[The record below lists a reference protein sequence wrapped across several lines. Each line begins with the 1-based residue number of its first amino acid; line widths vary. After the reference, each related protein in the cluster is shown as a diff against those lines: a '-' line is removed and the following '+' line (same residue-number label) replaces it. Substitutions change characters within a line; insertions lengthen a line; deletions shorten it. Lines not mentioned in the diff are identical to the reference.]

1 MTSRQRI
8 ARLQDGVSVVIPVYR
23 SAAFLPEVVRR
34 VCATMADR
42 GGDFEVILVEDASN
56 DDTWATAAGL
66 AQDTTVR
73 AVRLGGN
80 VGQHGALLAGIRLA
94 RFAITVTID
103 DDLQHHPEDI
113 LLLLERMHETGA
125 DVIYGSSRDRAQP
138 AFRRFMSSAVRR
150 FLVSAMRVRT
160 VEHLSPFRAF
170 RTDLRRAFDGELG
183 PSVTIDALLAWGTD
197 AFDHV
202 PVARHPREQGTSNY
216 DLRRLARFA
225 LDTVIGYSARPLQFV
240 TALGLTSALL
250 GLVLLAYIMVRFVV
264 SGTPVAGF
272 PFLASTVSLFGGAQL
287 LAIGVIGEY
296 LARMHF
302 RVMRRPTYHI
312 AEVAGLSAS
321 ESTDGWS

>member
-1 MTSRQRI
+1 M
-8 ARLQDGVSVVIPVYR
+8 RLVDGVSVIIPVYR
-23 SAAFLPEVVRR
+23 SAEFLPEAVRR
-34 VCATMADR
+34 VQATMR
-42 GGDFEVILVEDASN
+42 EHGRDFEVLLVEDASR
-56 DDTWATAAGL
+56 DDTWLTAARL
-66 AQDTTVR
+66 AQSGQVL

-94 RFAITVTID
+94 RYSIIVTID

-113 LLLLERMHETGA
+113 PLLLARMRETGA
-125 DVIYGSSRDRAQP
+125 DVVYGSSRDRAQP
-138 AFRRFMSSAVRR
+138 PFRRMMSSVVRR

-202 PVARHPREQGTSNY
+202 PVARHPRGQGSSNY

-225 LDTVIGYSARPLQFV
+225 LDTVIGYSARPLQMV

-250 GLVLLAYIMVRFVV
+250 GLLLLSYIIIRFVV

-287 LAIGVIGEY
+287 LAIGVLGEY

-312 AEVAGLSAS
+312 AEVAGSSPS
-321 ESTDGWS
+321 EDTDGWR